1 MASTADY
8 AEAIALLCANMGK
21 GNFAQGDI
29 ASVFKL
35 VARASERPVLA
46 EKAEE
51 YARALKEGG
60 CDKVEDLAYF
70 DRPFYASAGVRYA
83 DVTQWLEVLAQWEA
97 RTDTEASEER
107 DEEVEV

>member
-1 MASTADY
+1 MATTADY
-8 AEAIALLCANMGK
+8 GEAIALLCANMGK
-21 GNFAQGDI
+21 GVITQGDL

-35 VARASERPVLA
+35 VSVASERPVLA

-70 DRPFYASAGVRYA
+70 D
-83 DVTQWLEVLAQWEA
+83 
-97 RTDTEASEER
+97 
-107 DEEVEV
+107 